1 VRGRTLYLELAE
13 AAAENARR
21 LLLDA
26 RTLHRKGNRGHACA
40 LGILAIEEAA
50 KALIYKQAA
59 EGIVRFVQR
68 KPNYVSTYSER
79 DLLDHKFK
87 HGSISRL
94 LIGAIEYAPFQQ
106 TLSATRKQ
114 TFARSEVEALLRR
127 AHTRQWIQRTE
138 LERGGRAARQ
148 LRAMFE
154 TIGRLNELKNGGLY
168 VGRAGLGISRPDEF
182 TREDLERVRELA
194 GIVVKT
200 AEQTVS
206 TEFTS
211 AQRKELK
218 EQMQVVA
225 AQARRLQRLAQKRPQ
240 GPTGSTPGRLQ
251 PAPGPATR

>member
-1 VRGRTLYLELAE
+1 MRGRTLYLELAK
-13 AAAENARR
+13 AAAENAKR

-26 RTLHRKGNRGHACA
+26 RTLHRRGNRGHACA
-40 LGILAIEEAA
+40 LGVLAIEEAA
-50 KALIYKQAA
+50 KGLVYKQAA

-94 LIGAIEYAPFQQ
+94 LVGAIEYAPFQQ
-106 TLSATRKQ
+106 TLAATRKG
-114 TFARSEVEALLRR
+114 TFVRSEVEALLRR

-168 VGRAGLGISRPDEF
+168 VGRAGFGVSRPDEF

-194 GIVVKT
+194 NMVVKT
-200 AEQTVS
+200 VEQTVS
-206 TEFTS
+206 TKFTH
-211 AQRKELK
+211 AQRKEMK
-218 EQMQVVA
+218 EQLQVVA
-225 AQARRLQRLAQKRPQ
+225 AQARRLQRLARKRPR
-240 GPTGSTPGRLQ
+240 GPGDSTPNRLQ
-251 PAPGPATR
+251 PAPGPDSR